1 MNILLRS
8 RFGLP
13 PDPWAGHYL
22 ETADA
27 ERAAAL
33 VDAAVN
39 HQALASI
46 VGRSGSGKTRAID
59 QALASAAARVVEV
72 QRLDR
77 ERLRLGDVTVA
88 LVRDLSEGRES
99 PRHSGEARTGQ
110 VARLLGNAKQRVVL
124 VVDDAH
130 ELHRATLRGLKRL
143 HELRW
148 LGRRH
153 LLGILLVGETDTA
166 ATPSLDYRTAKLEF
180 SGLSAAEV
188 GTALRLAWGE
198 VLHADAIE
206 RLAAAAAARNWFE
219 LHNLLDE
226 TLLEAVARREALV
239 SAAAAAAA
247 ISRTERQSGE
257 TTAEQPDETVD
268 DVLGRLKEAG

>member
-8 RFGLP
+8 RFGVPL
-13 PDPWAGHYL
+13 DPWAGHYL
-22 ETADA
+22 KTADA

-33 VDAAVN
+33 VGAAVAQ
-39 HQALASI
+39 QALVSI
-46 VGRSGSGKTRAID
+46 VGRSGSGKTRAVD
-59 QALASAAARVVEV
+59 QALAATKARVVEV

-110 VARLLGNAKQRVVL
+110 VSRLLGHAAQRVVL
-124 VVDDAH
+124 VIDDAH

-148 LGRRH
+148 GGRRR

-166 ATPSLDYRTAKLEF
+166 AVPSVDHRTAKLQF
-180 SGLSAAEV
+180 SGLSVAEAGV
-188 GTALRLAWGE
+188 ALRLAWSE
-198 VLHADAIE
+198 VLHADALE
-206 RLAAAAAARNWFE
+206 RLAAAEAARNWFA
-219 LHNLLDE
+219 LHDLLDQA
-226 TLLEAVARREALV
+226 LLEAVSRGETSV

-247 ISRTERQSGE
+247 IGRVERQPGAA
-257 TTAEQPDETVD
+257 TEQPAETIND
-268 DVLGRLKEAG
+268 ALERLETA